1 MNTDRYYSSTE
12 TDYVSNW
19 FDTSNYVEIRKR
31 LLHAA
36 KKQKKKIMKDE
47 KGAKIITK
55 FAAVLKSYS
64 YAVQKDSN
72 EIEDLEFVK
81 EKGVK

>member
-1 MNTDRYYSSTE
+1 
-12 TDYVSNW
+12 
-19 FDTSNYVEIRKR
+19 
-31 LLHAA
+31 
-36 KKQKKKIMKDE
+36 MKDE